1 MKTPRHHA
9 WPHSVV
15 TKLMLLITL
24 VCAPALA
31 EDDAYQLLRG
41 DPQGY
46 AKVIVGKPLVFPAD
60 HLPHPDYRIEWWYL
74 TANLTD
80 DSGAH
85 YGVHWTLF
93 RQSMTPEHASSGW
106 ASNQVW
112 MAHAAL
118 STPDGHVYQQR
129 FARGGIGQA
138 GVDVNAQGQF
148 DAWLDGSRLTGT
160 STSNSPLPGQL
171 NVTVDDY
178 QVTLD
183 MTADTP
189 WVLQGKQGYSQKS
202 NLGQASYY
210 YSQPHIK
217 IRGQL
222 RRLDNSDR
230 DNTDENADENTVK
243 NTVKSAGT
251 ASQPIILNGQ
261 GWLDREW
268 SSQPLA
274 PDQPGWD
281 WLSVH
286 LDDGHALMVYRLRQR
301 DGNDWV
307 SGSWIAPDGS
317 ATTLAKDEIIFE
329 PIATTLITTAGNIQR
344 QLPLSWRVLL
354 PAKNLS
360 WTVTPLSKAHWLDTA
375 FPYWEGPVMLT
386 GSSKGQGFL
395 ELTGY

>member
-1 MKTPRHHA
+1 MTFQQLCSTTIKTA
-9 WPHSVV
+9 ASV
-15 TKLMLLITL
+15 LLLLTL
-24 VCAPALA
+24 ACAPALA
-31 EDDAYQLLRG
+31 ADDAYQLLRG

-46 AKVIVGKPLVFPAD
+46 AEVTVGKPLAFPAD
-60 HLPHPDYRIEWWYL
+60 HQPHPDYRIEWWYL

-80 DSGAH
+80 AAGGN

-93 RQSMTPEHASSGW
+93 RQSMSPAPDPGGW
-106 ASNQVW
+106 SSNQVW

-138 GVDVNAQGQF
+138 GVGINTLGRF

-160 STSNSPLPGQL
+160 SPSPLPGQL
-171 NVTVDDY
+171 QFTVEDY
-178 QVTLD
+178 SVTLEL
-183 MTADTP
+183 TADTP

-217 IRGQL
+217 VSGQL
-222 RRLDNSDR
+222 SRHRLGHKNDGYESD
-230 DNTDENADENTVK
+230 DESADATNQKIMLT
-243 NTVKSAGT
+243 G
-251 ASQPIILNGQ
+251 L

-274 PDQPGWD
+274 PNQPGWD

-286 LDDGHALMVYRLRQR
+286 LDDGYALMVYRLRQR
-301 DGNDWV
+301 DGDDWI
-307 SGSWIAPDGS
+307 SGSWIAPDGT
-317 ATTLAKDEIIFE
+317 ATTLTKDEIIFE
-329 PIATTLITTAGNIQR
+329 PIDTTLITTKGNIQR
-344 QLPLSWRVLL
+344 QLPLHWRVSL
-354 PAKNLS
+354 PAKDLS
-360 WTVTPLSKAHWLDTA
+360 WTVTPMSQDHWLDTA
-375 FPYWEGPVMLT
+375 FPYWEGPVTLSGT
-386 GSSKGQGFL
+386 SNGQGFL

>member
-1 MKTPRHHA
+1 MTSQRHHA
-9 WPHSVV
+9 WRHSVV
-15 TKLMLLITL
+15 TKLTLLITL

-46 AKVIVGKPLVFPAD
+46 AKVTLGIPLVFPAD

-93 RQSMTPEHASSGW
+93 RQSMSPEHDASGW

-138 GVDVNAQGQF
+138 GVGVNAQGQF

-160 STSNSPLPGQL
+160 STSKSPLPGQL
-171 NVTVDDY
+171 NFTVEDY

-183 MTADTP
+183 MTAETP

-217 IRGQL
+217 MSGQL
-222 RRLDNSDR
+222 RRLDQSDSQ
-230 DNTDENADENTVK
+230 NGGENAD
-243 NTVKSAGT
+243 T
-251 ASQPIILNGQ
+251 ARQPITLNGQ

-274 PDQPGWD
+274 PNQPGWD

-317 ATTLAKDEIIFE
+317 ATTLTKDDIVFE
-329 PIATTLITTAGNIQR
+329 PIDTTLITTAGNIQH
-344 QLPLSWRVLL
+344 QLPLNWRVSL
-354 PAKNLS
+354 PAQDLS
-360 WTVTPLSKAHWLDTA
+360 WTVTPVSKEHWLDTA

-386 GSSKGQGFL
+386 GASKGQGFL

>member
-1 MKTPRHHA
+1 MTLRRRNTLLTPLWLTRTA
-9 WPHSVV
+9 ANI
-15 TKLMLLITL
+15 LLLITL
-24 VCAPALA
+24 ACTPALA
-31 EDDAYQLLRG
+31 ENDAYQLLRG

-46 AKVIVGKPLVFPAD
+46 AKVTVGTPLVFPAD

-80 DSGAH
+80 ASGAH

-93 RQSMTPEHASSGW
+93 RQSMSPTSDAGGW

-148 DAWLDGSRLTGT
+148 DAWLDGSHLTGT
-160 STSNSPLPGQL
+160 SSTTPMSPLPGQL
-171 NVTVDDY
+171 QFAVEDY
-178 QVTLD
+178 RVTLD

-189 WVLQGKQGYSQKS
+189 WVLQGNKGYSQKS

-222 RRLDNSDR
+222 SRRADLNKSDND
-230 DNTDENADENTVK
+230 TANA
-243 NTVKSAGT
+243 T
-251 ASQPIILNGQ
+251 AQPIILSGQ

-317 ATTLAKDEIIFE
+317 ATTLTKDEIIFE
-329 PIATTLITTAGNIQR
+329 PISTTLLTTAGNIQR
-344 QLPLSWRVLL
+344 QLPLHWRVSL
-354 PAKNLS
+354 PEKDLS
-360 WTVTPLSKAHWLDTA
+360 WTVKPLSKDHWLDTA

-386 GSSKGQGFL
+386 GASKGQGFL

>member
-1 MKTPRHHA
+1 MIVQEQRSWINRLA
-9 WPHSVV
+9 AN
-15 TKLMLLITL
+15 MLLL
-24 VCAPALA
+24 VSLACATALA

-46 AKVIVGKPLVFPAD
+46 AKVTVGKPLIFPAD

-80 DSGAH
+80 SNGAH

-93 RQSMTPEHASSGW
+93 RQSMSPAPDAGGW

-112 MAHAAL
+112 MGHAAL

-148 DAWLDGSRLTGT
+148 DAWLDGSSLTGT
-160 STSNSPLPGQL
+160 STSLSPLPGQL
-171 NVTVDDY
+171 VFTVKGY
-178 QVTLD
+178 RVTLN

-210 YSQPHIK
+210 YSQPHIS
-217 IRGQL
+217 ISGQI
-222 RRLDNSDR
+222 SE
-230 DNTDENADENTVK
+230 T
-243 NTVKSAGT
+243 AG
-251 ASQPIILNGQ
+251 QPIKLNGQ

-274 PDQPGWD
+274 PNQPGWD

-286 LDDGHALMVYRLRQR
+286 LDDGHALMVYRLRQS

-317 ATTLAKDEIIFE
+317 ATTLTKEEIIFE
-329 PIATTLITTAGNIQR
+329 PISTTVLTTAGNIQR
-344 QLPLSWRVLL
+344 QLPLHWRVSL

-360 WTVTPLSKAHWLDTA
+360 WTVTPLSKDHWLDTA

-386 GSSKGQGFL
+386 GASKGQGFL

>member
-1 MKTPRHHA
+1 MKLQQPGSRLAKTVA
-9 WPHSVV
+9 NV
-15 TKLMLLITL
+15 LLLLTL
-24 VCAPALA
+24 ACAPALA
-31 EDDAYQLLRG
+31 ADDAYQLLRG

-46 AKVIVGKPLVFPAD
+46 AEVTLGKPLAFPAD
-60 HLPHPDYRIEWWYL
+60 HQPHPDYRIEWWYL

-80 DSGAH
+80 EAGGH

-93 RQSMTPEHASSGW
+93 RQSMSPAPDPGGW

-138 GVDVNAQGQF
+138 GVNIDAQGRF

-160 STSNSPLPGQL
+160 SPSPLPGQL
-171 NVTVDDY
+171 QFTVEDY
-178 QVTLD
+178 RVTLD

-217 IRGQL
+217 VSGEL
-222 RRLDNSDR
+222 SRRRHSDEY
-230 DNTDENADENTVK
+230 DGESAAATDQKISLT
-243 NTVKSAGT
+243 G
-251 ASQPIILNGQ
+251 L

-274 PDQPGWD
+274 PNQPGWD
-281 WLSVH
+281 WLSAH
-286 LDDGHALMVYRLRQR
+286 LDDGYALMVYRLRQR
-301 DGNDWV
+301 DGDDWI
-307 SGSWIAPDGS
+307 SGSWIAPDGT
-317 ATTLAKDEIIFE
+317 ATTLTKDEIIFE
-329 PIATTLITTAGNIQR
+329 PIETTLITTQGNIQR
-344 QLPLSWRVLL
+344 QLPLHWRVSL
-354 PAKNLS
+354 PSKDLS
-360 WTVTPLSKAHWLDTA
+360 WTVTPLSQDHWLDTA
-375 FPYWEGPVMLT
+375 FPYWEGPVTLS
-386 GSSKGQGFL
+386 GASNGQGFL